1 MCALFIKIRTFKK
14 RTRKKNS
21 ILKLNG
27 ILNRLY
33 NCNKEEEFDNEVKKL
48 GNKWVGMEVKYT
60 RNVTPGQFLKYF
72 ATYITFFRKK
82 KPELIVLN
90 GQIIYCS
97 QK

>member
-1 MCALFIKIRTFKK
+1 MNFPSSPAKI
-14 RTRKKNS
+14 
-21 ILKLNG
+21 ICDG
-27 ILNRLY
+27 IL
-33 NCNKEEEFDNEVKKL
+33 NKEEEFDNDVKKL

-82 KPELIVLN
+82 KPELIAIFGKILLN

>member
-1 MCALFIKIRTFKK
+1 M
-14 RTRKKNS
+14 
-21 ILKLNG
+21 
-27 ILNRLY
+27 
-33 NCNKEEEFDNEVKKL
+33 
-48 GNKWVGMEVKYT
+48 GMEVKYA

-82 KPELIVLN
+82 KPELIAIFGKILLN